1 MSKKKIKYFYVV
13 DEDGDQR
20 TLPTLNYKEA
30 IKDLIEIRKHS
41 SGFHIYSIEEYEVE
55 EDE

>member
-1 MSKKKIKYFYVV
+1 MKKKIKYFYIV

-20 TLPTLNYKEA
+20 TIPTKNYKEVK
-30 IKDLIEIRKHS
+30 KDLIEIRKYS
-41 SGFHIYSIEEYEVE
+41 SGFHIYNIEEYEVE